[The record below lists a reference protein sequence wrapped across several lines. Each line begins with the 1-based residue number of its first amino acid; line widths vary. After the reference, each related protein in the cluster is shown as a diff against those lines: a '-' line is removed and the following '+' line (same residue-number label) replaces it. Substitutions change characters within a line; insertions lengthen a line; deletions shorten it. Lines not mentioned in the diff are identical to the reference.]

1 MCVCGC
7 PVCGCGCACPVWVCV
22 CPMWVCGCLVC
33 VCVLC
38 VPCGMCICVSQVGSF
53 SEQVYNLGYKLNFA
67 QHLFEMS
74 LVLLVDY

>member
-1 MCVCGC
+1 MDVDVRVLCGY
-7 PVCGCGCACPVWVCV
+7 VCV
-22 CPMWVCGCLVC
+22 QCGYVD
-33 VCVLC
+33 